1 MFDMR
6 TMAHHGDAFL
16 NLLLAAMKLKTDAA
30 LAKAFE
36 TSAPFISKVRN
47 GRTPISDA
55 LIIRAHEE
63 TGLSIREL
71 KTYLPP
77 LDGRS
82 TAKICE

>member
-1 MFDMR
+1 MR
-6 TMAHHGDAFL
+6 TLARYGDAFL
-16 NLLLAAMKLKTDAA
+16 NLLLAAMQLKNDAA

-47 GRTPISDA
+47 GRTAISDA
-55 LIIRAHEE
+55 LLIRAHEE

-77 LDGRS
+77 LDRRS
-82 TAKICE
+82 TAQICE